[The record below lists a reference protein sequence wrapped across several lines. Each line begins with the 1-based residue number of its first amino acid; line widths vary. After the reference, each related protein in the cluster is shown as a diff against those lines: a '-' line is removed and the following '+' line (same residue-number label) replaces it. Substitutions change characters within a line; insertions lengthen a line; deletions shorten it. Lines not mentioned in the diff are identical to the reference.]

1 MWDSKSNAFFRP
13 CNKNLPIWKLFFY
26 CAQTRWSLHLLRT
39 WTQLL
44 CCQENPQ
51 VKKVPSNPWNGFFQ
65 FLCTGFLS
73 PTSDVLRRAWWGL
86 RDLVSPPEV
95 SVLRC
100 HLDEDH
106 ETQQKNHEDGGSVTL
121 RKGEIISVYQTP
133 RQHES
138 FGYEILTFRCCE
150 LFGFVDKSR
159 ETVLF
164 MNIIFCLTT
173 NWSIH
178 WRSLR
183 FRRAIYS
190 TPLTTRSH
198 APNSVSRQL
207 GVLASRRRYVLL
219 GTCPSRLCSC
229 WLGWSS
235 PVFAWLM
242 MVQRR
247 YRRNL
252 LNLCFWGA
260 FSWTTKRNI

>member
-1 MWDSKSNAFFRP
+1 MVG
-13 CNKNLPIWKLFFY
+13 
-26 CAQTRWSLHLLRT
+26 AQRSCVSSRSL
-39 WTQLL
+39 
-44 CCQENPQ
+44 CF
-51 VKKVPSNPWNGFFQ
+51 KVPFGWGSWNATKKPWG
-65 FLCTGFLS
+65 
-73 PTSDVLRRAWWGL
+73 WGK
-86 RDLVSPPEV
+86 
-95 SVLRC
+95 
-100 HLDEDH
+100 
-106 ETQQKNHEDGGSVTL
+106 QTL
-121 RKGEIISVYQTP
+121 RKGELITVYQSP

-138 FGYEILTFRCCE
+138 FGYEILTFRYCE
-150 LFGFVDKSR
+150 LSR
-159 ETVLF
+159 ETVF
-164 MNIIFCLTT
+164 FVNIRFCFAT
-173 NWSIH
+173 NWRIH

-198 APNSVSRQL
+198 PPNSVSRQL

-247 YRRNL
+247 YCRNL

-260 FSWTTKRNI
+260 FFMKYEKEYVDNVNRFSLDQVQLPLARVWHYNIPSFN